1 MIREQIRAHRKM
13 IWVLIACAGFGI
25 LLFVGMIFYVQNVI
39 TSTSQDR
46 IYPLRDMDSIPEAK
60 VAMVLGARVFPDGR
74 LSAVLK
80 DRVDAGIDLYKAGK
94 VEKLL
99 MSGDNRTAKYNEVSA
114 MRKYAIKHG
123 VASDD
128 VVRDFA
134 GFRTYDSVYR
144 AKEIWGL
151 DRVLIVS
158 QQFHL
163 PRAIYI
169 AQSMDMDAYGIAA
182 SETRYRVLAKLKIR
196 ERLAWLLAWVDVQ
209 AGRDPYFL
217 GPKEALSGD
226 AQTTR
231 VDED

>member
-1 MIREQIRAHRKM
+1 MIPGRIRGSRKM
-13 IWVLIACAGFGI
+13 VWAFIGGMGVGI
-25 LLFVGMIFYVQNVI
+25 LLFVGMLLYVQNAI
-39 TSTSQDR
+39 MNTSSER
-46 IYPLRDMDSIPEAK
+46 IYPLRDLESIPEAK
-60 VAMVLGARVFPDGR
+60 VALVLGARVYPDGR

-123 VASDD
+123 VPSDD

-144 AKEIWGL
+144 AKELWGL

-169 AQSMDMDAYGIAA
+169 ARSLDMDAYGVAA
-182 SETRYRVLAKLKIR
+182 VEKRYRVLGKLKVR

-209 AGRDPYFL
+209 VGRDPYFL
-217 GPKEALSGD
+217 GAKEGLSGD

-231 VDED
+231 VDE